1 MEFSLSDSVNRI
13 VKMRKLTIA
22 AVGLMLAIA
31 LVSAMKKDDKVMTKE
46 DGAYVVNTTEL
57 GSKVDGY
64 AGPTPLKV
72 YIRKGKVEKI
82 ELLPNQETPK
92 YWNAV
97 KKQMLNAWDGMKVE
111 DALKAQVD
119 GRTGATFSS
128 DALRENVKLALEYYK
143 KNK

>member
-1 MEFSLSDSVNRI
+1 M
-13 VKMRKLTIA
+13 KKIA
-22 AVGLMLAIA
+22 IMGTALLLAIV
-31 LVSAMKKDDKVMTKE
+31 LVSASKKDDKVMVKE
-46 DGAYVVNTTEL
+46 NGTYIVDTTEL
-57 GSKVDGY
+57 GKKVDGY

-82 ELLPNQETPK
+82 EFLPNQETPK

-97 KKQMLNAWDGMKVE
+97 KKQMQNSWDGMKVA
-111 DALKAQVD
+111 DAKAAQVD

-128 DALRENVKLALEYYK
+128 EAVKENVKLALEYYE

>member
-1 MEFSLSDSVNRI
+1 MISCAALL
-13 VKMRKLTIA
+13 LTI
-22 AVGLMLAIA
+22 V
-31 LVSAMKKDDKVMTKE
+31 LVSAVKDDKVMVKE

-57 GSKVDGY
+57 GKKVDGY

-82 ELLPNQETPK
+82 EFLPNQETPK

-97 KKQMLNAWDGMKVE
+97 KKQMQNAWDGMKVA
-111 DALKAQVD
+111 DAKKAQVD

-128 DALRENVKLALEYYK
+128 DAVKENVKLALEYYE

>member
-1 MEFSLSDSVNRI
+1 MKKI
-13 VKMRKLTIA
+13 VLGCA
-22 AVGLMLAIA
+22 ALMLTVILMGAGQK
-31 LVSAMKKDDKVMTKE
+31 SDDQVMVKE
-46 DGAYVVNTTEL
+46 NGAYVVNTTEL
-57 GSKVDGY
+57 GKNVDGY

-82 ELLPNQETPK
+82 EFLPNQETPK

-97 KKQMLNAWDGMKVE
+97 KKQMQNAWDGMKVT
-111 DALKAQVD
+111 DALSAKVD

-128 DALRENVKLALEYYK
+128 DAVKENVRLALEYYQ

>member
-1 MEFSLSDSVNRI
+1 MKKI
-13 VKMRKLTIA
+13 VAIGTALLLTI
-22 AVGLMLAIA
+22 VLI
-31 LVSAMKKDDKVMTKE
+31 SATKKDDKVMVK
-46 DGAYVVNTTEL
+46 DKGVYIVDTTEL
-57 GSKVDGY
+57 GKKVDGY
-64 AGPTPLKV
+64 AGPTPIKV

-82 ELLPNQETPK
+82 EMLPNQETPK

-97 KKQMLNAWDGMKVE
+97 KKQMVNAWDGMKVD

-128 DALRENVKLALEYYK
+128 DALKENVRLALEYYQ

>member
-1 MEFSLSDSVNRI
+1 M
-13 VKMRKLTIA
+13 KGTMRKIMTVALGMLLTL
-22 AVGLMLAIA
+22 V
-31 LVSAMKKDDKVMTKE
+31 LVSATKKDDKVMVK
-46 DGAYVVNTTEL
+46 DGGTYVVDTTEL
-57 GSKVDGY
+57 GKKVDGY

-82 ELLPNQETPK
+82 EFLPNQETPK

-97 KKQMLNAWDGMKVE
+97 KKQMQNSWDGMKVG
-111 DALKAQVD
+111 DALKAEVD

-128 DALRENVKLALEYYK
+128 DAVRENVRLALEYYQ

>member
-1 MEFSLSDSVNRI
+1 
-13 VKMRKLTIA
+13 MRKLMIA
-22 AVGLMLAIA
+22 GSALLLAVLL
-31 LVSAMKKDDKVMTKE
+31 LSAAKKDDGVMVKE
-46 DGAYVVNTTEL
+46 NGAYVVNTTEL
-57 GSKVDGY
+57 GKKVDGY

-82 ELLPNQETPK
+82 EFLPNQETPK

-97 KKQMLNAWDGMKVE
+97 KKQMQTAWNGMKV
-111 DALKAQVD
+111 AQARKAEVD

-128 DALRENVKLALEYYK
+128 NAVKENVKLALEYYE

>member
-1 MEFSLSDSVNRI
+1 MKKILI
-13 VKMRKLTIA
+13 PCAALLLTI
-22 AVGLMLAIA
+22 V
-31 LVSAMKKDDKVMTKE
+31 LVSAVNDDKVMVKE
-46 DGAYVVNTTEL
+46 NGAYVVNTTEL
-57 GSKVDGY
+57 GKKVDGY

-82 ELLPNQETPK
+82 EFLPNQETPK

-97 KKQMLNAWDGMKVE
+97 KKQMQNAWDGMKVA
-111 DALKAQVD
+111 DAKNAQVD

-128 DALRENVKLALEYYK
+128 DAVKENVKLALEYYE